1 MKMWV
6 KVLLVTLVVG
16 VPTIPLGQVI
26 WPSPA
31 GSMEPS
37 GVQLP
42 FFIALAIVEGLL
54 FGLGIAFLLFG
65 YPFVRSIS
73 DDTRR
78 TWASFIGI
86 AWLLVSWWP
95 HDGLH
100 RSMEMGDFTRLLF
113 IEYGFHLTL
122 MATGLLLAYNFVRS
136 LQARSLG
143 VQATTPTGVPETTR
157 VRQGNTTQSI

>member
-6 KVLLVTLVVG
+6 KVLLVTLVIG
-16 VPTIPLGQVI
+16 VPAIPLGQVI

-31 GSMEPS
+31 GGVGPT

-42 FFIALAIVEGLL
+42 FFIVLGVVEGLL

-65 YPFVRSIS
+65 FPFVRSIS
-73 DDTRR
+73 DGSRR
-78 TWASFIGI
+78 TWASFLGI
-86 AWLLVSWWP
+86 AWLMVSWWP

-100 RSMEMGDFTRLLF
+100 RSMPEGNFTSLLF

-122 MATGLLLAYNFVRS
+122 MATGLLLAYNFVRV
-136 LQARSLG
+136 LQARG
-143 VQATTPTGVPETTR
+143 VGQKATTGAIDAIR
-157 VRQGNTTQSI
+157 VAQAGTTQSI